1 MRRLL
6 FALTSALGLALA
18 GGLVFPFDGAGGQ
31 AAALAVAEAVGAPSP
46 VLAELTFPETPW
58 PQGWGLIMGDPD
70 GPGGARLAA
79 EATGADWVLV
89 GRMEPDGWI
98 AAWLY
103 HGGRVEPA
111 RFTDVGLLA
120 SWLALKLE
128 RPARTATSYPELDPA
143 LARLAEGDVAG
154 ARAYLERLSPPANER
169 LRREIAAVEALFA
182 HGPAVLAGVLPDPVA
197 DYWAHRKVPEQMA
210 DAGMGPVWKA
220 FFPLLDDDRAEA
232 GRRARALLASE
243 RALDLAGADLL
254 LHALD
259 DPAWGEAA
267 RRLTEVAPEL
277 AFGWEELSFA
287 AFEADDAAT
296 AAAALE
302 RALELEPDSALYWT
316 NLGWARYLLGDLS
329 GAVAASLRAMA
340 LEPNPTAAY
349 NLGLFA
355 ALAGDHAGAFDR
367 YLEALRL
374 DDEGQA
380 PMAIEDLAATGRSDM
395 RFWMGFLLERTGRNA
410 EAIQAYRDFLAAHPD
425 HPLAPRARAATT
437 ALERARVTLA
447 FDGFRLGPVDTGFEA
462 GTGEPLTAV
471 ITAAADRYLPAG
483 EVELVVYDGAKVV
496 ARSRT
501 PVEVPP
507 LTSGWTRELEP
518 VVLEAPGRY
527 RAVARY
533 AGAQAEAELVVRP
546 GHLGRRLL
554 GAGIVPR
561 ALSGAELVAP
571 EVLAGPE
578 GERRLLEA
586 AVREVNGAAARA
598 AHVERFSHPL
608 EEGPFAGKSVAQV
621 MATADADLLRRFF
634 EAALERPEMLLDQ
647 DVVNAFASWVARTD
661 ESAP

>member
-1 MRRLL
+1 MRRML
-6 FALTSALGLALA
+6 FALASALGLALA

-31 AAALAVAEAVGAPSP
+31 AAALAVADAVGAPSP
-46 VLAELTFPETPW
+46 VLAEIAFPETPW
-58 PQGWGLIMGDPD
+58 PQGWSVVMGDPN

-98 AAWLY
+98 AAWFY
-103 HGGRVEPA
+103 RDGRAEPA

-128 RPARTATSYPELDPA
+128 RPLQAATPYPELDPA

-154 ARAYLERLSPPANER
+154 ARTYLEQLNLPASER
-169 LRREIAAVEALFA
+169 LDREVAAVEALYA
-182 HGPAVLAGVLPDPVA
+182 HGPAVLAGVLPDPVI
-197 DYWAHRKVPEQMA
+197 DYWAHRKVPEQMGN
-210 DAGMGPVWKA
+210 AGMGPVWKA

-243 RALDLAGADLL
+243 RALDLVGADLL
-254 LHALD
+254 LHALG

-277 AFGWEELSFA
+277 TFGWEELSFA

-296 AAAALE
+296 AARALE

-316 NLGWARYLLGDLS
+316 NLGWARYLLGDLP

-340 LEPNPTAAY
+340 LDPNPTAAY

-355 ALAGDHAGAFDR
+355 ALTGDHASAFDR

-374 DDEGQA
+374 DDEGVA
-380 PMAIEDLAATGRSDM
+380 PMALEDLVATGRSDM

-410 EAIQAYRDFLAAHPD
+410 EAIQAYQDFLAAHPD
-425 HPLAPRARAATT
+425 HALASRARAAIA
-437 ALERARVTLA
+437 ALERAQVLLTLE
-447 FDGFRLGPVDTGFEA
+447 GFRLGPVDTGFDV
-462 GTGEPLTAV
+462 GTGEPLAAV
-471 ITAAADRYLPAG
+471 LTAATDRYLPTG
-483 EVELVVYDGAKVV
+483 EVELVVYDGAREV

-501 PVEVPP
+501 PVDVPP

-518 VVLEAPGRY
+518 VAVEEPGRY
-527 RAVARY
+527 RVVTRY
-533 AGAQAEAELVVRP
+533 AGAEAEAVLLVRP

-571 EVLAGPE
+571 EVLTGPE
-578 GERRLLEA
+578 GEQRLLEA
-586 AVREVNGAAARA
+586 AVREVNNAAAGAA
-598 AHVERFSHPL
+598 HIERFSHPL

-647 DVVNAFASWVARTD
+647 DVANAFASWLLKLR
-661 ESAP
+661 